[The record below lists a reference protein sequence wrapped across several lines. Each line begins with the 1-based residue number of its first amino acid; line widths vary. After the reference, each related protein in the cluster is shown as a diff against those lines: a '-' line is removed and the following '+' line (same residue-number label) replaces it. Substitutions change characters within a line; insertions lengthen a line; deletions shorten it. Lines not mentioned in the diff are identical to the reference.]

1 MRQIFLW
8 IFLAVSFSVSGTEK
22 NVLDLDFTGG
32 VSAPYKLLGDASLRG
47 KNQTFLTPSPDGR
60 SVSLYG
66 GTVLFPG
73 KKPGSKGAQVL
84 KKVSLPEKGI
94 RVTAVFRL
102 EKDPGKK
109 SPAYMVLLDNRGMT
123 DIPRKHKIA
132 NPHKG
137 LTFALT
143 THSGNR
149 NAFRVSAWVGHGKD
163 TDKMESIWDR
173 SVLRDGSINTVSFA
187 YDGKKHYTVTVN
199 ENRIWYGE
207 AKKGGSL
214 VQGTL
219 PLTVGALSRS
229 GAMAL
234 EGEILKVQIFSDPDM

>member
-8 IFLAVSFSVSGTEK
+8 LFLAVSFPVTGAEK
-22 NVLDLDFTGG
+22 MILNLDFTGG
-32 VSAPYKLLGDASLRG
+32 TSDPYKLLGDASLRG
-47 KNQTFLTPSPDGR
+47 KDQTFLTPSPDRR

-66 GTVLFPG
+66 GTALFPG
-73 KKPGSKGAQVL
+73 KKPGPKGAQVL

-94 RVTAVFRL
+94 CVTALFRL
-102 EKDPGKK
+102 EKNPRKK
-109 SPAYMVLLDNRGMT
+109 SAPCLVLLDNRGMT
-123 DIPRKHKIA
+123 EIPRSHKNA
-132 NPHKG
+132 DPHKG

-143 THSGNR
+143 PHPGNR
-149 NAFRVSAWVGHGKD
+149 NVFRVSAWIGHGKD

-173 SVLRDGSINTVSFA
+173 SVLRAGQVNTVRFA

-199 ENRIWYGE
+199 GNRIWYGE
-207 AKKGGSL
+207 AKKGGP
-214 VQGTL
+214 VTQGTL

-234 EGEILKVQIFSDPDM
+234 EGEILKVQVFSHPEM